1 MGVKCFTWNI
11 VIKMEFKKEI
21 KQTFLNYDIELSD
34 LQIEQ
39 FESYYN
45 MMVDY
50 NKDVNL
56 TAITSQTDVIIKH
69 FLDSVLC
76 AKDLNK
82 DAKLIDV
89 GAGAGLPG
97 IPLKI
102 VRPDL
107 NVTLLDGLN
116 KRVVFLQAVIN
127 KLGLKNI
134 DAVHARCEEYARKP
148 EFREQYDYCVA
159 RAVAKLNT
167 LSEYC
172 LPFVKVYGFM
182 IAYKSR
188 NAQIEI
194 QEAAKALDTLGGKL
208 TDIKITDIEEIGAER
223 DILFIQKKFKTP
235 VNYPRLGNKPKT
247 NPL

>member
-1 MGVKCFTWNI
+1 MD
-11 VIKMEFKKEI
+11 FKQEI
-21 KQTFLNYDIELSD
+21 KQTFLNYDIELTD
-34 LQIEQ
+34 LQMEQ
-39 FESYYN
+39 FEVYYN

-50 NKDVNL
+50 NKEVNL
-56 TAITSQTDVIIKH
+56 TAITNQTDVIIKH

-76 AKDLNK
+76 AKELSEN
-82 DAKLIDV
+82 AKLIDV

-107 NVTLLDGLN
+107 DVTLLDGLN
-116 KRVVFLQAVIN
+116 KRIVFLDAVIN
-127 KLGLKNI
+127 KLELKNI
-134 DAVHARCEEYARKP
+134 KAVHTRCEDYARKP
-148 EFREQYDYCVA
+148 EYREQYDYCVA

-194 QEAAKALDTLGGKL
+194 KEAEKALSVLGGKL
-208 TDIKITDIEEIGAER
+208 TDIKITDIEEIEAER

>member
-1 MGVKCFTWNI
+1 
-11 VIKMEFKKEI
+11 MEFKTEL
-21 KQTFLNYDIELSD
+21 KQTFLKYDIELTNV
-34 LQIEQ
+34 QIEQ
-39 FESYYN
+39 FETYFN
-45 MMVDY
+45 MMIEY

-56 TAITSQTDVIIKH
+56 TAITNQTDVIIKH

-76 AKDLNK
+76 AKDLGEN
-82 DAKLIDV
+82 AKLIDV

-107 NVTLLDGLN
+107 EVTLLDGLN
-116 KRVVFLQAVIN
+116 KRIVFLNSVIN
-127 KLGLKNI
+127 KLKLTKTT
-134 DAVHARCEEYARKP
+134 AVHARCEEYARKV

-167 LSEYC
+167 LAEYC
-172 LPFVKVYGFM
+172 LPFVKLYGYMVAF
-182 IAYKSR
+182 KSR
-188 NAQIEI
+188 NAQAEIE
-194 QEAAKALDTLGGKL
+194 EATKALSILGGKL
-208 TDIKITDIEEIGAER
+208 TDIRITDIEEIDAER

-235 VNYPRLGNKPKT
+235 TNYPRLGNKPKT

>member
-1 MGVKCFTWNI
+1 MD
-11 VIKMEFKKEI
+11 FKQEI
-21 KQTFLNYDIELSD
+21 KQTFLNYDIELTD
-34 LQIEQ
+34 LQMEQ
-39 FESYYN
+39 FEVYYN

-50 NKDVNL
+50 NKEVNL
-56 TAITSQTDVIIKH
+56 TAITNQTDVIIKH

-76 AKDLNK
+76 AKELSEN
-82 DAKLIDV
+82 AKLIDV

-107 NVTLLDGLN
+107 DVTLLDGLN
-116 KRVVFLQAVIN
+116 KRIVFLDAVIN
-127 KLGLKNI
+127 KLELKNI
-134 DAVHARCEEYARKP
+134 KAVHTRCEDYARKP
-148 EFREQYDYCVA
+148 EYREQYDYCVA

-194 QEAAKALDTLGGKL
+194 KEAEKVLSVLGGKL
-208 TDIKITDIEEIGAER
+208 TDIKITDIEEIEAER